1 MDEEIPYSLYMY
13 LQHWK
18 SVISEDRELEITP
31 TLFAPVWLNGMQAD
45 TPVSPP

>member
-18 SVISEDRELEITP
+18 SEDRELEITP
-31 TLFAPVWLNGMQAD
+31 TLFAPVWLNGMQAV
-45 TPVSPP
+45 T